1 MSETMRIIFLQDA
14 NTRTVLA
21 GATLL
26 GVAAAVVGAFAVLRK
41 RSLVG
46 DAAAHAA
53 LPGVCIAYLLLGDR
67 HFIGLLAGA
76 LVCGMFAAMFIAAVR
91 AFTRVK
97 EDAAIAIAIGGFFG
111 VGIVLSR
118 IVQNTPGGNRAGLDG
133 FIFGK
138 AASMVSDDARLIAIA
153 AAVVVGVPALL
164 YKEFKLLCF
173 DRAFAD
179 GLGWPTFLLDL
190 LLMTLICVCTVAGLP
205 AVGAVLMVAMLVIP
219 GIAARFWTDRL
230 SSVLLLAALFGGLS
244 GLAGTVLSD
253 TLPVPEGAASRG
265 WPTGPVIVL
274 VASSIFLFS
283 MLAAPR
289 RGLLA
294 DLWRRRSLRRRIAL
308 HHVLRDAYEATERMG
323 DMDASWRAETLGRDV
338 ARRTLRRAM
347 REGLIAETA
356 GGFVLTREGRHE
368 AARIVRAHRL
378 WELFLIEQADI
389 ASDHVDRDA
398 DEIEHVLPA
407 GVIAQ
412 LEARLA
418 SQGRLP
424 ASLVV
429 MPAVPASPHPIGP
442 GEGRAAEPARGP
454 TP

>member
-1 MSETMRIIFLQDA
+1 MSETFRLISLQDA

-21 GATLL
+21 GTTLL
-26 GVAAAVVGAFAVLRK
+26 GIAAALVGAFAVLRK

-53 LPGVCIAYLLLGDR
+53 LPGVCGAYLLLGDR
-67 HFIGLLAGA
+67 HFGALLAGA
-76 LVCGMFAAMFIAAVR
+76 LVCGIAAALFIAAVR

-138 AASMVSDDARLIAIA
+138 AASMVIDDARLIAVVA
-153 AAVVVGVPALL
+153 AAVVGASLLL

-173 DRAFAD
+173 DRAFAQ

-230 SSVLLLAALFGGLS
+230 STVLLLAACFGGVS
-244 GLAGTVLSD
+244 GFAGTVLSD
-253 TLPVPEGAASRG
+253 TLPTPAGSLSRG
-265 WPTGPVIVL
+265 WPTGPAIVL
-274 VASSIFLFS
+274 VASLIFVVSLVS
-283 MLAAPR
+283 APR
-289 RGLLA
+289 RGLVA
-294 DLWRRRSLRRRIAL
+294 DLVRRASLRRRVAL
-308 HHVLRDAYEATERMG
+308 HHVLRDAYEALERTG
-323 DMDASWRAETLGRDV
+323 DLAATWRADTLGRD
-338 ARRTLRRAM
+338 ATGRTLRRAI

-356 GGFVLTREGRHE
+356 GGFVLTSDGRHE

-407 GVIAQ
+407 SVIAQ
-412 LEARLA
+412 LETRLA

-424 ASLVV
+424 ASLLA
-429 MPAVPASPHPIGP
+429 MPTVPASPHPVGLDGGDRP
-442 GEGRAAEPARGP
+442 DDAGRRVP
-454 TP
+454 